1 MEAEDGWVMVVKLY
15 SKIRSTTEFK
25 PPLFGCS
32 NDLDLIEKD
41 QSLRSGESAAQEGA
55 YVFLPGEG
63 FRGAEG
69 SVEGCQGDQGWHS
82 LRPRLGLMTQIRRRC
97 CRR

>member
-1 MEAEDGWVMVVKLY
+1 MEAEDGWVMLVKLY
-15 SKIRSTTEFK
+15 SKIRSTQLEFK

-41 QSLRSGESAAQEGA
+41 KGLRSGESAAQEGHTL
-55 YVFLPGEG
+55 FLPGEG

-69 SVEGCQGDQGWHS
+69 SVEGCQGDQGCGTASGRGWA
-82 LRPRLGLMTQIRRRC
+82 
-97 CRR
+97 